1 MLLEVVL
8 EQVIVV
14 LVAMAV
20 MVVVEMH
27 LNQILGKMDF

>member
-8 EQVIVV
+8 DQVM
-14 LVAMAV
+14 LLQVALAV